1 MTLRHRSSIRSRR
14 SYATVSRGFT
24 LVEALVSMV
33 LLAVILPVAMQ
44 GISLALRLGEDAK
57 HRDEAAT
64 LAGGKLDELTAT
76 GSWNNGPT
84 SGDFGAAWPGY
95 RWTATTQT
103 WVDSNSTQLTV
114 EVFWTA
120 RQVERSV
127 SIATLV
133 NSATTGSP

>member
-1 MTLRHRSSIRSRR
+1 MTPRHRSTFHSLHWRAR
-14 SYATVSRGFT
+14 APRGFT
-24 LVEALVSMV
+24 LIEALVSMV

-64 LAGGKLDELTAT
+64 LAAGKLDELTAT
-76 GSWNNGPT
+76 GAWNSGPT
-84 SGDFGAAWPGY
+84 SGDFGTAWPSY
-95 RWTATTQT
+95 RWTATKQT

-114 EVFWTA
+114 DVFWTA

>member
-1 MTLRHRSSIRSRR
+1 MTPGVQQITSMRSARSRA
-14 SYATVSRGFT
+14 STGFT
-24 LVEALVSMV
+24 LIEALVSLAM
-33 LLAVILPVAMQ
+33 LAVILPIAMQ
-44 GISLALRLGEDAK
+44 GISLALRLGSDAK

-64 LAGGKLDELTAT
+64 LASSKLDELTAT
-76 GSWNNGPT
+76 GSWNTGPT
-84 SGDFGAAWPGY
+84 SGDFGAARPGY

-103 WVDSNSTQLTV
+103 WVDANSTQLTV

-133 NSATTGSP
+133 NSATTGSN